1 MPNEHQFVLT
11 LACPDAKGIVHAV
24 SGLLYQAGC
33 NIVDSQQFGDLEG
46 DDATGLFFMRV
57 HFQAPPQLASA
68 AALLTL
74 FEHTRQQ
81 FGMQVQM
88 HPLASKPRVLLMVSQ
103 HGHCL
108 NDLLFRW
115 KSGSLA
121 VEIPAIVSNHR
132 AFEALAASYG
142 IPFHHLPLSGG
153 ADGKVTADTKR
164 AQEQQVQALIE
175 GERIDLVVL
184 ARYMQILSAD
194 FCRSLAGRAI
204 NIHHSFLPSFKGARP
219 YFQAH
224 ARGVKLIGATAH
236 YVTADLDEGPIIE
249 QDVQRVDHTLSA
261 EDFTAVGRDIECMVL
276 ARAVRWHVERRV
288 LINGHK
294 CVVFR

>member
-1 MPNEHQFVLT
+1 MPHAHQFVLT

-33 NIVDSQQFGDLEG
+33 NIIDSQQFGDLEG

-57 HFQAPPQLASA
+57 HFQAPPQLADAGTLS
-68 AALLTL
+68 TL

-81 FGMQVQM
+81 FGMQV
-88 HPLASKPRVLLMVSQ
+88 HFHALAVRPRVLLMVSQ

-115 KSGSLA
+115 KSGSLP
-121 VEIPAIVSNHR
+121 VDIPAIVSNHR
-132 AFEALAASYG
+132 TFEALAASYG
-142 IPFHHLPLSGG
+142 IPFHHLPLAGG
-153 ADGKVTADTKR
+153 SSAETKR
-164 AQEQQVQALIE
+164 AQEQQVEALITAE
-175 GERIDLVVL
+175 KIDLVVL
-184 ARYMQILSAD
+184 ARYMQILSAE
-194 FCRSLAGRAI
+194 FCQALAGCAI

-236 YVTADLDEGPIIE
+236 YVTSDLDEGPIIE

-276 ARAVRWHVERRV
+276 ARAVRWQVEHRV